1 VTPWQS
7 AHTVAPRS
15 PPERGAPPSTPGA
28 PCVAGWTCLSGPSSD
43 VGTLFDQW
51 SNRVPTVEQPP
62 TVNRST
68 LNRGSN
74 EMNLNH
80 GQAIACYTDLADVP
94 AGSVY
99 VTDVRP
105 DRVVYLVF
113 AIGGDQ

>member
-1 VTPWQS
+1 
-7 AHTVAPRS
+7 
-15 PPERGAPPSTPGA
+15 
-28 PCVAGWTCLSGPSSD
+28 
-43 VGTLFDQW
+43 
-51 SNRVPTVEQPP
+51 
-62 TVNRST
+62 
-68 LNRGSN
+68 
-74 EMNLNH
+74 MNLNH